1 MKVPYRDVN
10 LIGYAKGVNTM
21 AIVVNTNMSSLR
33 TQNNLNSATNAL
45 NTSLERMSTGYKIN
59 SAKDDAAGMYV
70 ATNLNKLI
78 GGSKIA
84 QSNIETGNNV
94 LSTVEGNLDVILD
107 NLNRI
112 RDLTVQAANGVYD
125 ENSQKAMS
133 DEVKA
138 RLAEIDRIADA
149 AEFNGLE
156 LLNGKANIATDGLRL
171 QVGANAAENAN
182 CIKVDKSVFQSV
194 SAAQLGDKALV
205 ADDIEAT
212 FQNADDA
219 AAFIDSVDSAI
230 EDINTRKATIGAI
243 QNRLDAAASSLTTT
257 IENATAAK
265 STIMDAD
272 IAEESA
278 EYTKQQILRQ
288 TSASLLVQAN
298 ALPSLALTLIA
309 G

>member
-1 MKVPYRDVN
+1 
-10 LIGYAKGVNTM
+10 M
-21 AIVVNTNMSSLR
+21 AIIVNTNMSALK
-33 TQNNLNSATNAL
+33 TQNNLNNATSSL
-45 NTSLERMSTGYKIN
+45 NKALERMSTGYKIN

-112 RDLTVQAANGVYD
+112 RDLTVQASNGVYD

-138 RLAEIDRIADA
+138 RLAEIDRIAVS
-149 AEFNGLE
+149 AEFNGLK
-156 LLNGKANIATDGLRL
+156 LLDGTADIATDGLRL

-182 CIKVDKSVFQSV
+182 CIRVDASVFQTM
-194 SAAQLGDKALV
+194 SAEAGLGLDASQIEDKFKD
-205 ADDIEAT
+205 AD
-212 FQNADDA
+212 QA
-219 AAFIDSVDSAI
+219 AAYISTVDQAI
-230 EDINTRKATIGAI
+230 EDVNTRKATIGAI
-243 QNRLDAAASSLTTT
+243 QNRLDAASASLTTT
-257 IENATAAK
+257 IENATAAQ

-278 EYTKQQILRQ
+278 EYTKQQILQQ

-298 ALPSLALTLIA
+298 NLPSLALTLI
-309 G
+309 GG

>member
-1 MKVPYRDVN
+1 MKVPYREVN

-112 RDLTVQAANGVYD
+112 RDLTVQASNGVYD
-125 ENSQKAMS
+125 VNSQKAMS

-138 RLAEIDRIADA
+138 RLAEIDRIAVS
-149 AEFNGLE
+149 AEFNGLK
-156 LLNGKANIATDGLRL
+156 LLDGTADIATDGLRL

-182 CIKVDKSVFQSV
+182 CIRVDKSVFQTM
-194 SAAQLGDKALV
+194 SANNGLHLDASQ
-205 ADDIEAT
+205 IETT
-212 FQNADDA
+212 FQDADQAAAYISTIDDA
-219 AAFIDSVDSAI
+219 IKDV
-230 EDINTRKATIGAI
+230 NTRKATIGAI

-278 EYTKQQILRQ
+278 EYTKQQILQQ

-298 ALPSLALTLIA
+298 NLPSLALTLI
-309 G
+309 GG